1 MPRTYQNAI
10 EEARTLLQDTLEPF
24 RYPDDVLLT
33 KLNRALQE
41 LGRIRPD
48 AFWNEF
54 NAATGEIDVPEIDGA
69 TLGDD
74 FDPPMQ
80 FFSAIVYFITGSA
93 EIIDD
98 EFVNDGR
105 AMMLLSGFKQQVIGI

>member
-10 EEARTLLQDTLEPF
+10 DEARTFLQDTQEPY
-24 RYPDDVLLT
+24 RYSDAILLT

-54 NAATGEIDVPEIDGA
+54 NTTSGEIDIPEIEEAD
-69 TLGDD
+69 LGDN

-105 AMMLLSGFKQQVIGI
+105 AMMLLSGFKNQVIGI

>member
-1 MPRTYQNAI
+1 MPRTYQHAI
-10 EEARTLLQDTLEPF
+10 DEARVLLQDTLEPY
-24 RYPDDVLLT
+24 RYPDEVLLT

-54 NAATGEIDVPEIDGA
+54 NTTTGEIDVPEIEEAD
-69 TLGDD
+69 LGED

-98 EFVNDGR
+98 EFVSDGR